1 MRACTEQPPVEP
13 GGGAAAAVGPR
24 ERDCGAPQAGAGAG
38 ALVAA
43 VLVAEAALPF

>member
-13 GGGAAAAVGPR
+13 GGGAAAAAGPR
-24 ERDCGAPQAGAGAG
+24 ERDCGAPQAGAG